1 MTEVRNF
8 LLGYCPVR
16 DFCEKIPQMFEHW
29 FYNQNS
35 AVRQDIVTDETLK
48 EDYSCHCSATLN
60 VSGIIRSVELKGEQ
74 ESSHGVEC
82 KCGISDASP
91 KEIEKL
97 RAFLIQGGNI
107 IQEYPS
113 EG

>member
-16 DFCEKIPQMFEHW
+16 DLHEKIPGVFEHW
-29 FYNQNS
+29 FYNLSS
-35 AVRQDIVTDETLK
+35 AVREDIAKGETLK
-48 EDYSCHCSATLN
+48 EDYSCHCSATLE
-60 VSGIIRSVELKGEQ
+60 VSGIISVELKGEP
-74 ESSHGVEC
+74 ESPNGIEC
-82 KCGISDASP
+82 KCKITDAKQ

-97 RAFLIQGGNI
+97 RAFLIQGRKV
-107 IQEYPS
+107 IQEFPS